1 MCCLELAAQSKVGRN
16 SAWDESTLIPA
27 YTQFISPIMWQYRDL
42 DQTAQVA
49 FTVWEVREGRPLR
62 ALAGTTLRLFS
73 KKGRLKTGSQML
85 RLWLPG
91 PADHAWPS
99 QTPGKVPVSQR
110 GEQGCAAVWWGQGG
124 AV

>member
-1 MCCLELAAQSKVGRN
+1 MRECGVWNWQHIAKVEEERLFLLSCPLVHN
-16 SAWDESTLIPA
+16 PPLS
-27 YTQFISPIMWQYRDL
+27 WQYRDL